1 VYTYLVLACEE
12 NPFNMGTIEENRDNA
27 FKGWQALQLA
37 KYDVQETPDD
47 AKLPEDYFFLTTR

>member
-1 VYTYLVLACEE
+1 
-12 NPFNMGTIEENRDNA
+12 MGTIEENRDNA